1 MYKLRKGY
9 KPTEHLIRISKVY
22 RQKLGDMT
30 EEDALK
36 EGDFTLSEFKSLWK
50 NLCGIWNE
58 NEVVWVIEFECL
70 Q

>member
-1 MYKLRKGY
+1 
-9 KPTEHLIRISKVY
+9 
-22 RQKLGDMT
+22 MT